1 MTQDFELPAA
11 LNSAVMEQLI
21 DGLAESG
28 YAVIRHALPVAQ
40 CRALALELNML
51 RHQQEL
57 SSAGIGRGRQHVQRS
72 DIRGDRIHW
81 LDRST
86 EAQRHYFAM
95 IESLRTE
102 INRQLFLG
110 LFELEAHFAFYPP
123 GSFYKCHFD
132 SFAGRSNRVVSS
144 VLYLN
149 EAWPKGS
156 GGEMALYPQSDQ
168 LPDASVTPLEIV
180 APELGT
186 LACFLSERVPHEV
199 LPTRLPRLSI
209 AGWFRRNASIGG
221 TIDPEF

>member
-1 MTQDFELPAA
+1 MIQNPEAPAA
-11 LNSAVMEQLI
+11 LNAAVVEQLI

-28 YAVIRHALPVAQ
+28 YAVIPNALPIAE
-40 CRALALELNML
+40 CRALALELNTL

-57 SSAGIGRGRQHVQRS
+57 NSAGIGRGRQHVQRR

-81 LDRST
+81 LDRSSD
-86 EAQRHYFAM
+86 AQRNYFAM
-95 IESLRTE
+95 IESLRIE
-102 INRQLFLG
+102 INRSLFLG

-132 SFAGRSNRVVSS
+132 SFEGRSNRVVSS

-149 EAWPKGS
+149 EEWPQGS
-156 GGEMALYPQSDQ
+156 GGEMALYPQSEQ
-168 LPDASVTPLEIV
+168 LPDASVAPLEIV
-180 APELGT
+180 TPKLGT